1 MSAPDE
7 VRDDTGPRLRVEQLA
22 PGCVLL
28 RMNRLD
34 AANAVDASMTV
45 AFQQAVAWTD
55 ADPKVRVVVLASA
68 HERVFCAG
76 ADLATVASGAVA
88 TLFPEGAGFAGFVRA
103 PRRKP
108 WIAMVGGAALA
119 GGFELALACDI
130 LVASTA
136 ARFALPETSRGLA
149 ALAGGVQR
157 LPLRLPAA
165 VAMDLI
171 LTGQPIDGQRA
182 WQVGLVSRLT
192 EPDGLLP
199 TCMALAQAI
208 AGHAPGAVC
217 DSLQAARTALHHG
230 EQAAWELTPMLE
242 RQRLES
248 REFREGMQ
256 AFVQRRAPVWPD
268 ADGEDRPDRNLR
280 PGPPTGPAWA
290 DAGDC
295 DGSR

>member
-1 MSAPDE
+1 MSVADTTG
-7 VRDDTGPRLRVEQLA
+7 DDAGPRLLVEHPA

-28 RMNRLD
+28 RMNRLA
-34 AANAVDASMTV
+34 AANAVDAPMTQ
-45 AFQQAVAWTD
+45 AFAQALAWTE
-55 ADPKVRVVVLASA
+55 ADPQVRVVVLASA
-68 HERVFCAG
+68 HPRVFCAG
-76 ADLATVASGAVA
+76 ADLPTVASGAVDA
-88 TLFPEGAGFAGFVRA
+88 LFPPEAGFAGFVRA

-171 LTGQPIDGQRA
+171 LSGQPIDGQRA
-182 WQVGLVSRLT
+182 WQVGLASRLT
-192 EPDGLLP
+192 APDELLAA
-199 TCMALAQAI
+199 CVALAQTI
-208 AGHAPGAVC
+208 AAHAPGAVR

-230 EQAAWELTPMLE
+230 EQAAWDLTPMLE
-242 RQRLES
+242 RERLDS
-248 REFREGMQ
+248 DEFREGTQ
-256 AFVQRRAPVWPD
+256 AFLQRRAPVWP
-268 ADGEDRPDRNLR
+268 
-280 PGPPTGPAWA
+280 
-290 DAGDC
+290 
-295 DGSR
+295 S